1 MSEELRETIKNLQN
15 NPLVKC
21 GSYEFIVDSNIT
33 YAEIYILLEFIR
45 SQEQENKKYKEE
57 KRLILKLIIL
67 VIVVLGQAFVIGF
80 GVNLI
85 DDLKA
90 TANGY
95 ESDRNLCRSQLDS
108 LTQELERMQNE

>member
-1 MSEELRETIKNLQN
+1 MNKEDKLWLALITTI
-15 NPLVKC
+15 
-21 GSYEFIVDSNIT
+21 
-33 YAEIYILLEFIR
+33 
-45 SQEQENKKYKEE
+45 
-57 KRLILKLIIL
+57 II
-67 VIVVLGQAFVIGF
+67 IFGQAFVIAF
-80 GVNLI
+80 GVDLI